1 LLPGYPRETWARCI
15 ALCAEATYPDGP
27 REAAWQRLG
36 ERMIDGYQETFIG
49 RAMFGTLKLVGP
61 RRMLARTQRT
71 FRSANNYTEVRL
83 TDVGPTQVDMWINEV
98 DDVLRHFTLGLVLAG
113 MRAAGAAGVQVALLS
128 KDAQGV
134 TFRASWQE

>member
-1 LLPGYPRETWARCI
+1 
-15 ALCAEATYPDGP
+15 
-27 REAAWQRLG
+27 
-36 ERMIDGYQETFIG
+36 
-49 RAMFGTLKLVGP
+49 
-61 RRMLARTQRT
+61 
-71 FRSANNYTEVRL
+71 
-83 TDVGPTQVDMWINEV
+83 V